1 MGFEVLRTVKGGYSK
16 ASVIAKL
23 DALNGLLL
31 AVTEGMP
38 REKALS
44 ELDRIKQTTLHTEKG
59 GFFGTFGFSVE
70 DTDTYISDLVNMI
83 EKKIQ

>member
-1 MGFEVLRTVKGGYSK
+1 MGFEVLRSVKGGYSK
-16 ASVIAKL
+16 GSVIAKL

-31 AVTEGMP
+31 AVEEGMP

-44 ELDRIKQTTLHTEKG
+44 ELERIKQSAIRTEKG
-59 GFFGTFGFSVE
+59 GFFGAFGFSVE
-70 DTDTYISDLVNMI
+70 DTDAYISDLVEMI

>member
-1 MGFEVLRTVKGGYSK
+1 MGFEVLRTKKGGYSK

-31 AVTEGMP
+31 AVEEGMP
-38 REKALS
+38 REKAIS
-44 ELDRIKQTTLHTEKG
+44 ELERIKQIEIRTEKG
-59 GFFGTFGFSVE
+59 GFFGTPGFSVE
-70 DTDTYISDLVNMI
+70 DTDAYISDLIAMI